1 MTPAE
6 LRAIVNE
13 ALSNIAP
20 ETSPS
25 DVPDTEDL
33 RLALDIDSIGFL
45 DFIIALHARTG
56 VDIPEID
63 YPKLTTRAG
72 LLEYLQARGDEK

>member
-1 MTPAE
+1 LSLVWHVTG
-6 LRAIVNE
+6 VQTC
-13 ALSNIAP
+13 ALPI
-20 ETSPS
+20 S
-25 DVPDTEDL
+25 DVPDSEDL

-72 LLEYLQARGDEK
+72 LLDYQQARGGQKTT